1 MSQWT
6 PGAILPNLSSK
17 KTVESEVIALAPCT
31 DPRVLDFCAAH
42 PPFKELISR
51 FTNAFAVHLNPLVLI
66 IRNDALSKL
75 SQVEPLASFRDV
87 AALCTIPYARALG
100 LVYPNGGHRIS
111 YSNSFWLYPWMLGT
125 DNQHLVAS
133 TPAFQGLHVVK
144 EFHGQ
149 SSPDLPTMKF
159 SDVDGPLLEVL
170 LQRWK
175 RYYLGKRIRREDRTL
190 FRSLNMAMQAAQLP
204 GGIDVTLYDLGRIIA
219 LWVSAFEILAH
230 TPAARCG
237 LRQVY
242 SLLERVS
249 YGERGVS
256 QRRYKA
262 YQGRRTKGSP
272 PPGRTTLPCWL
283 YGKLYRARCDF
294 LHGNPVRKDRLS
306 FTGAEASLF
315 WIAPCLYRMALTG
328 FLKLSPIEPPS
339 PQGPQGVIE
348 RALLRARKHK

>member
-1 MSQWT
+1 M
-6 PGAILPNLSSK
+6 
-17 KTVESEVIALAPCT
+17 
-31 DPRVLDFCAAH
+31 DFCAAH

-66 IRNDALSKL
+66 IRNDALPKV

-87 AALCTIPYARALG
+87 AALCTIPYARSLG
-100 LVYPNGGHRIS
+100 LVYPNRGHRIS

-133 TPAFQGLHVVK
+133 TPAFEGLHVVK

-159 SDVDGPLLEVL
+159 SDVDSPLLEVL

-175 RYYLGKRIRREDRTL
+175 RYYLGKRMRREDRTL
-190 FRSLNMAMQAAQLP
+190 FRSLNMAMQTPQLP

-230 TPAARCG
+230 TPAARSG
-237 LRQVY
+237 LHQIY

-249 YGERGVS
+249 YGERGVG

-262 YQGRRTKGSP
+262 Y
-272 PPGRTTLPCWL
+272 
-283 YGKLYRARCDF
+283 
-294 LHGNPVRKDRLS
+294 
-306 FTGAEASLF
+306 
-315 WIAPCLYRMALTG
+315 
-328 FLKLSPIEPPS
+328 
-339 PQGPQGVIE
+339 
-348 RALLRARKHK
+348 